1 MTAARATAVH
11 QALAL
16 LHAPASVAEVR
27 ARALPEEMTRLL
39 RIVSGDGSITLLAT
53 QETHQPAEVLQEASE
68 FFVLQVCF
76 TPGIDSYRVLGVD
89 PLASTP
95 RIREHYRLLVRWLH
109 PDRNPDAWQSGFLD
123 RVNQAWRDL
132 RDTESRARY
141 DQHRAMEALGEMPA
155 TAPVMTGS
163 GAPNWGVSASGSRL
177 SARTMRWLPGV
188 VLTLMGMVATLVLVL
203 MYIDHVEDQRA
214 ALALET
220 LNDEARQSQSTQP
233 TARRDR
239 DRSSSAAAATDV
251 PVLLATAAPPSLPM
265 ETTEAQPDVASAA
278 TPDPPAPK
286 TATDTRSKPVASAAV
301 VDKPE
306 AGVVPVAKV
315 QASSVG
321 APPAATPQAT
331 EMAVAD
337 VARIVDTPKE
347 AVDAQPE
354 SVFDNVESTPLLA
367 NAAADQPAAAATNS
381 IEEPVVNAL
390 LQSYRDA
397 YDAGDLVRL
406 MALFT
411 RDARNLPE
419 GSHYLVETY
428 RQLFETSRS
437 RRLSL
442 KNMSW
447 WQEGDAVAVVASFD
461 AAITPVG
468 RERPRRFGGDIRFD
482 LRREDGEVRIQR
494 VRHQTQ

>member
-1 MTAARATAVH
+1 MTAARASAVH
-11 QALAL
+11 KALAL
-16 LHAPASVAEVR
+16 LQAPASVAEVR

-53 QETHQPAEVLQEASE
+53 QETHEPAEVLQEAAE

-163 GAPNWGVSASGSRL
+163 GAPNWGASASGSRL

-203 MYIDHVEDQRA
+203 MYVDHVEDQRA

-220 LNDEARQSQSTQP
+220 LNDAARESQSTLP
-233 TARRDR
+233 SLRR
-239 DRSSSAAAATDV
+239 DRSSSAAAATDA

-265 ETTEAQPDVASAA
+265 ETTEARPDTASAA
-278 TPDPPAPK
+278 TPDLPAPEI
-286 TATDTRSKPVASAAV
+286 AADTQSNAVTSAAV
-301 VDKPE
+301 VAKPE
-306 AGVVPVAKV
+306 AGAVPVAKV
-315 QASSVG
+315 PASSVE
-321 APPAATPQAT
+321 ALPAATPQAAGL
-331 EMAVAD
+331 AVAD
-337 VARIVDTPKE
+337 VAQVVDTPE
-347 AVDAQPE
+347 AVADAQPE
-354 SVFDNVESTPLLA
+354 SVFDNAESTPLLA
-367 NAAADQPAAAATNS
+367 GAAANQPAAAAANS

-390 LQSYRDA
+390 LQNYRDA

-419 GSHYLVETY
+419 GSRYLVETY

-468 RERPRRFGGDIRFD
+468 RQRPRRFGGDIRFD